1 MIVTNKDIAKD
12 IAENMM
18 VQDDVIT
25 IDVVKDMMYYMR
37 DIYETKIKSLDTEV
51 EILKGQSKPIEEIL
65 TEDELAEYNK
75 LDESFE
81 NSEEYELANFD
92 DFLSTVLTDVV
103 ENLKQTKTKEGK

>member
-25 IDVVKDMMYYMR
+25 TSVVKDMMYYMR

-65 TEDELAEYNK
+65 TEDELVEYNK
-75 LDESFE
+75 LDDEE